1 MVSVRWTGAAGL
13 EFTHNGQTIL
23 IDPYPSRPGKL
34 KLFFGRLTPD
44 IRAIETYLVKLPGEL
59 SAIIVGHTHF
69 DHALD
74 IPEFSRHF
82 DGPLVGSL
90 SLEKLMAMHDMPGRV
105 TICEGGERVE
115 LPGDAAVTMIP
126 SMHGLVVFGRIPYP
140 GDIDPSGK
148 RPLKASQYRH
158 GAVYMPKL
166 EMEGKIFLHA
176 GSANFIESELHGHHC
191 DVLFMCVP
199 GWKKVPAYST
209 HLLEITKPKIVVP
222 FHFDDFSAPIHAHLK
237 HRTLPFVDMR
247 GFLQR
252 IRQSAPDI
260 EIRLPQPFETM
271 TF

>member
-1 MVSVRWTGAAGL
+1 MISVRWTGAAGL

-23 IDPYPSRPGKL
+23 IDPYHSRPGKL
-34 KLFFGRLTPD
+34 KVFFGRLTPN
-44 IRAIETYLVKLPGEL
+44 IRAIESYLEKLPGKL

-105 TICEGGERVE
+105 TICQGGERVE

-126 SMHGLVVFGRIPYP
+126 SMHGLVVFGRIPYQ
-140 GDIDPSGK
+140 GDIDPSAQ
-148 RPLKASQYRH
+148 RPLKASQYRL

-166 EMEGKIFLHA
+166 EVGGKIFMDA
-176 GSANFIESELHGHHC
+176 GSANFIESELDGHHC

-199 GWKKVPAYST
+199 GWKKVPGYSSR
-209 HLLEITKPKIVVP
+209 LLEIVKPKIVVP
-222 FHFDDFSAPIHAHLK
+222 FHFDDFSAPVRPQRK
-237 HRTLPFVDMR
+237 PPTLPFVDVR
-247 GFLQR
+247 GFLKR
-252 IRQSAPDI
+252 ISRSVPDI